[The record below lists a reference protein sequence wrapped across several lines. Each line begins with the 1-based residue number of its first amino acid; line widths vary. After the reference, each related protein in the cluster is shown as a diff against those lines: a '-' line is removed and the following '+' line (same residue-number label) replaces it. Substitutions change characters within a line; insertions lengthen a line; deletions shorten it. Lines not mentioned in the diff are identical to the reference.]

1 MPTIPTVG
9 SVIQENIEAS
19 VAVLQGMLA
28 DRELLRGIED
38 RGQIIVEAL
47 RKDGRIFLA
56 GNGGS
61 AACAQHIAAKF
72 LGQNQI
78 KRRAIPALALAA
90 NTSAVTSI
98 GNDNGFDHLFAR
110 QIEAFA
116 RPGDVLIAISASGD
130 SRNVLRAVLM
140 AAALRVKTMA
150 WTGRTGGKLKN
161 AVDLCLCTP
170 SRETTR
176 IQEAHLLLGHAIL
189 DFVEAGLQRR

>member
-1 MPTIPTVG
+1 MPTIATAG

-19 VAVLQGMLA
+19 VAVLQDMLA

-38 RGQIIVEAL
+38 GGQMIVEAL

-90 NTSAVTSI
+90 NT
-98 GNDNGFDHLFAR
+98 
-110 QIEAFA
+110 
-116 RPGDVLIAISASGD
+116 
-130 SRNVLRAVLM
+130 
-140 AAALRVKTMA
+140 
-150 WTGRTGGKLKN
+150 
-161 AVDLCLCTP
+161 
-170 SRETTR
+170 
-176 IQEAHLLLGHAIL
+176 
-189 DFVEAGLQRR
+189 

>member
-1 MPTIPTVG
+1 MPTTATAG
-9 SVIQENIEAS
+9 SVIQENLEAS
-19 VAVLQGMLA
+19 VAVLQAMLA
-28 DRELLRGIED
+28 DREVLRGMKEAAEM
-38 RGQIIVEAL
+38 IVEAI

-90 NTSAVTSI
+90 NTSVTSI
-98 GNDNGFDHLFAR
+98 GNNQGFDHVFAR

-116 RPGDVLIAISASGD
+116 RPGDVLIGISTSGD
-130 SRNVLRAVLM
+130 SRNVLRTVLM
-140 AAALRVKTMA
+140 AGAPRVKTIA

-161 AVDLCLCTP
+161 AVDLCLRAP
-170 SRETTR
+170 SSEALRL
-176 IQEAHLLLGHAIL
+176 QEAHLVVGHAISEL
-189 DFVEAGLQRR
+189 VEAGLQRR